1 MQTILAG
8 VLAIIL
14 AFSGTAV
21 AGGKP
26 DGAQCHVSRSC
37 ASRLCVTLVPTDK
50 FGVCCTPNTCAGLG
64 AQCGSVANG
73 CGIPIDCGPCDVS
86 SQCTDN
92 ICVAMTTTTTTSST
106 STTTSSTS
114 TSLAPTCI
122 ADGETSSGSFG
133 GIFGAQNCIDSLA
146 AACCSGESSAS
157 ACDCTGSGIFDS
169 CSGSGTCLP
178 TCIADG
184 ETSSGSFGGIFGAQY
199 CLNGLAAACCSGES
213 SASSC
218 DCTGSG
224 IFDSCSGSGTCVPSC
239 IAAGETSSGS
249 FGGIFGAPYCHD
261 NLAAACCSGQASST
275 PCECTGSGILDS
287 CSGSVVCE

>member
-14 AFSGTAV
+14 VASGTAV

-26 DGAQCHVSRSC
+26 DGARCHVGRSC
-37 ASRLCVTLVPTDK
+37 ASRVCVTLVPTNK

-92 ICVAMTTTTTTSST
+92 ICVTITTTTTTTTTST
-106 STTTSSTS
+106 STT
-114 TSLAPTCI
+114 LAPTCI
-122 ADGETSSGSFG
+122 ADGETSSGGFSAVLG
-133 GIFGAQNCIDSLA
+133 PSYCYDTLT
-146 AACCSGESSAS
+146 AACCSGESTPS
-157 ACDCTGSGIFDS
+157 ACECTASGVLDS
-169 CSGSGTCLP
+169 CSGSVTCVP

-184 ETSSGSFGGIFGAQY
+184 ETSSGGFSALLGPSY
-199 CLNGLAAACCSGES
+199 CYDTLTAACCSGKSTPSICE
-213 SASSC
+213 
-218 DCTGSG
+218 CTGSS
-224 IFDSCSGSGTCVPSC
+224 ILDSCSGSVTCVPNC
-239 IAAGETSSGS
+239 IAAGETSSGGFS
-249 FGGIFGAPYCHD
+249 ALLGASYCYD
-261 NLAAACCSGQASST
+261 TLTAACCSGQSSASA
-275 PCECTGSGILDS
+275 CECTGSGILDS